1 MSKKM
6 LGVIYGSRTC
16 EHEVSIISAVQLMR
30 YIDRN
35 KYDVTPVY
43 ISQQGE
49 WFTGECLFDMKTY
62 TPFDPLNK
70 GLKRVSLDMTAGS
83 GALIA
88 YTQGKGLFKGL
99 TQEVVARIDC
109 FIPVMHGLHGE
120 DGSLQGVFEMA
131 DVPYTSTG
139 VTGSAVGMDK
149 IAMKRFFRGMGYPI
163 LPDCAAIRSEWVDNR
178 DLVISRV
185 ESTLPYP
192 VFVKPACLGS
202 SIGVSRADNREKL
215 IESLDLA
222 FSYDRR
228 VLIEQGLDRPIEV
241 NCSVL
246 GFDGKTEVAPL
257 EMPISQGDVLDFAQ
271 KYLGS
276 SGGSKGMASLS
287 RIINPEIGQEMSDK
301 IKKLAQDIFV
311 AMDCKG
317 VARIDFMLDRNS
329 DNYYITEINT
339 IPGSL
344 AYYLWAECGVSYT
357 KLIDRMV
364 ECALLAKQEKDEN
377 SFAFK
382 SDILK
387 GVALGGAKG
396 AKGSKCKL

>member
-99 TQEVVARIDC
+99 AQEVVARIDC

-131 DVPYTSTG
+131 DVP
-139 VTGSAVGMDK
+139 K
-149 IAMKRFFRGMGYPI
+149 IYVLSPVLHTPK
-163 LPDCAAIRSEWVDNR
+163 
-178 DLVISRV
+178 
-185 ESTLPYP
+185 ES
-192 VFVKPACLGS
+192 
-202 SIGVSRADNREKL
+202 
-215 IESLDLA
+215 
-222 FSYDRR
+222 
-228 VLIEQGLDRPIEV
+228 
-241 NCSVL
+241 
-246 GFDGKTEVAPL
+246 
-257 EMPISQGDVLDFAQ
+257 
-271 KYLGS
+271 
-276 SGGSKGMASLS
+276 
-287 RIINPEIGQEMSDK
+287 
-301 IKKLAQDIFV
+301 
-311 AMDCKG
+311 
-317 VARIDFMLDRNS
+317 
-329 DNYYITEINT
+329 
-339 IPGSL
+339 
-344 AYYLWAECGVSYT
+344 
-357 KLIDRMV
+357 
-364 ECALLAKQEKDEN
+364 
-377 SFAFK
+377 
-382 SDILK
+382 
-387 GVALGGAKG
+387 
-396 AKGSKCKL
+396 